1 MMWLLLIWI
10 LAVMRGRLHEY
21 SEALSLRE
29 RWMLK
34 VTLEGN
40 RGRGS
45 RADCAFK
52 SASTISKIT
61 VKYLR
66 IKAKLIEGPLL
77 IYAVNSGLHICMS
90 LPKPFRA
97 SKGRYQSGT
106 TGV

>member
-1 MMWLLLIWI
+1 MMWLLLVWI
-10 LAVMRGRLHEY
+10 LAVILGRLHEY

-40 RGRGS
+40 RGQGS
-45 RADCAFK
+45 RGNCAFK
-52 SASTISKIT
+52 SASIISKIT

-66 IKAKLIEGPLL
+66 IKAKLIGGPLL
-77 IYAVNSGLHICMS
+77 IYAVNSGFYISMS
-90 LPKPFRA
+90 LPEPFRA
-97 SKGRYQSGT
+97 SKGRYQSRT